1 MLVLSVT
8 DAALLRKDG
17 GAYTR
22 AENGKCCPYVSISV
36 QEDLEG
42 AASAVPLSIL
52 RSLST
57 QTITKVGTTPRVLSS
72 ARTTANVCMLLL
84 LVINRYLLTSFFSV

>member
-1 MLVLSVT
+1 MILLIICCYIGVLIVSVT
-8 DAALLRKDG
+8 DSSLLYKDG

-22 AENGKCCPYVSISV
+22 AGNDKCCPYVCVSV

-57 QTITKVGTTPRVLSS
+57 QTVTKVGTTPRVLSS
-72 ARTTANVCMLLL
+72 ARTSANVRMLC
-84 LVINRYLLTSFFSV
+84 VV